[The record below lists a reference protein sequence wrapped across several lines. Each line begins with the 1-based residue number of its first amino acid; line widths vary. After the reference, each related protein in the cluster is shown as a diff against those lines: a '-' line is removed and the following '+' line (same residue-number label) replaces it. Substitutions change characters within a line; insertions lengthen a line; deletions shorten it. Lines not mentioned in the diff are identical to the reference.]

1 MDGCEQLGDVCSETR
16 AFLQF
21 LKDMQYDHR
30 QRPTGEDVSVPTV
43 ITVSILIGSIRR
55 VSEVSMVC
63 VYIHSNL

>member
-1 MDGCEQLGDVCSETR
+1 MGVCGQLGNVCSETR

-21 LKDMQYDHR
+21 LKDIQYDHR
-30 QRPTGEDVSVPTV
+30 QRPTGDDISVPTV

-63 VYIHSNL
+63 VYTHSSL